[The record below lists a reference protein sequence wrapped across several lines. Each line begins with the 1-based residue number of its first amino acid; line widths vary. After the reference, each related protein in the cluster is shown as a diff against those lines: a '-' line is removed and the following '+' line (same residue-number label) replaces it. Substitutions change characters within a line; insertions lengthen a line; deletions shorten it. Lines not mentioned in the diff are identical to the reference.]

1 MKKILIFTPHF
12 YPETQIINDL
22 VFELN
27 KEYKF
32 TVITSFPN
40 YPDRKLFKKYKPWKH
55 SISRQLKNVTII
67 RLPVIYRKRNNKFF
81 LFCNYISYIF
91 SSILITPFLFFF
103 NFHKIFVF
111 LTSPFSITISPLI
124 LNLLKKTPM
133 SIWVLDLWP
142 ETLEAFTFPFK
153 KTVIKLIHRYTQIFY
168 SRCINIF
175 ISSEGFSKSSSLIK
189 FNDKI
194 SFIPQWRR
202 NIIFSANNDFKLSI
216 DKNDNDFIILFAG
229 NMGRAQNFQNIFFAI
244 NKLKDKN
251 HIKWIFLGDGSE
263 KKWLEERVNK
273 EKIKNVYF
281 YGYVPINETD
291 RYYKLADANLI
302 SLIDSEAINYVLP
315 AKLQHYLG
323 YGKPILSFA
332 SGEISKFV
340 DKNGIGLSASSED
353 YSQLCNNII
362 KLTNYTK
369 KDLKMISNNC
379 QKLLKTT
386 FNKEMT
392 IQEIKQKALN

>member
-12 YPETQIINDL
+12 YPENPIINDL
-22 VFELN
+22 VLELN
-27 KEYKF
+27 EEYKF
-32 TVITSFPN
+32 IIVTSFPN
-40 YPDRKLFKKYKPWKH
+40 YPDRKLFKKYKPWLH
-55 SISRQLKNVTII
+55 SISRQFKNITII
-67 RLPVIYRKRNNKFF
+67 RLPVIYRKGNNNFF

-91 SSILITPFLFFF
+91 SSLLITPVLFFF
-103 NFHKIFVF
+103 NFHRIFVF

-124 LNLLKKTPM
+124 LNFFKKTPM

-153 KTVIKLIHRYTQIFY
+153 KPLIKFIHRYTQIFY
-168 SRCINIF
+168 SRCKNIF

-202 NIIFSANNDFKLSI
+202 NIIFSSKNYAKLSI
-216 DKNDNDFIILFAG
+216 NKNDNDFIILFAG
-229 NMGRAQNFQNIFFAI
+229 NMGRAQNFENIFFAI
-244 NKLKDKN
+244 NELKGKN
-251 HIKWIFLGDGSE
+251 HIKWVFLGDGSE
-263 KKWLEERVNK
+263 KKWLEERVSK

-281 YGYVPINETD
+281 YGYVPINDTD
-291 RYYKLADANLI
+291 RYYKIADANLI

-315 AKLQHYLG
+315 AKLQHCLG

-340 DKNGIGLSASSED
+340 LKNNIGLSANSED
-353 YSQLCNNII
+353 YSQLCKNII
-362 KLTNYTK
+362 KIKNYSK
-369 KDLKMISNNC
+369 KDLDLINDNC
-379 QKLLKTT
+379 KKLLKTT
-386 FNKEMT
+386 FNKEK
-392 IQEIKQKALN
+392 IIDQIKQKALN